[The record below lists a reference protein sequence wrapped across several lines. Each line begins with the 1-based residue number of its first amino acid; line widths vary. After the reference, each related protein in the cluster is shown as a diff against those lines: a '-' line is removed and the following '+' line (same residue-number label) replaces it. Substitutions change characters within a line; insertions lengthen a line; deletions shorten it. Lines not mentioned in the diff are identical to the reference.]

1 MCIDFHFRDD
11 TQKSKKFVS
20 YQAEDYPLYR
30 TSDIKIEFNMGLISY
45 RDPWGLEDPFKTRI
59 GCI

>member
-11 TQKSKKFVS
+11 TQQSKKFVS
-20 YQAEDYPLYR
+20 CQAEGFPLYR

-45 RDPWGLEDPFKTRI
+45 GDPLGLEDPLNTRI

>member
-20 YQAEDYPLYR
+20 CQAEDYPLYR

-45 RDPWGLEDPFKTRI
+45 RDPLGLEDLYRFFM
-59 GCI
+59 G